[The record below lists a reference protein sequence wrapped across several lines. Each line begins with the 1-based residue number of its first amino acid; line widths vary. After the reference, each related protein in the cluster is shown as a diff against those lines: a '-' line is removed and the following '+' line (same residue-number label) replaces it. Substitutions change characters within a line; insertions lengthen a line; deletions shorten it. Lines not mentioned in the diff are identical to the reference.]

1 MAFSAKY
8 LAEKENNKISKAK
21 VQRISDSNGC
31 DLLNQISFKLITLN
45 HSVNSLYLV
54 FDNLCLALAN
64 PNSYTKAKANVNPFI
79 IDSSETWTLNT
90 SLSRIRFTN

>member
-1 MAFSAKY
+1 MLPAYMLMAK
-8 LAEKENNKISKAK
+8 KQISKAK

-54 FDNLCLALAN
+54 FNKL
-64 PNSYTKAKANVNPFI
+64 SVTKANAKAFAKTKASVN
-79 IDSSETWTLNT
+79 
-90 SLSRIRFTN
+90 SL